1 MYTTL
6 ADILAKQYEFENGP
20 IFDISDID
28 SGVVTFIN
36 ETVNVNFSKTIH
48 TYIVRYLYIDLI
60 VLLIK
65 VNNAIF
71 LI

>member
-28 SGVVTFIN
+28 SGVVTFIK
-36 ETVNVNFSKTIH
+36 ETVNFSKTIH
-48 TYIVRYLYIDLI
+48 PYMVRHF
-60 VLLIK
+60 VLIK
-65 VNNAIF
+65 VNNAI
-71 LI
+71 